1 MLNVQ
6 SNIRFKLNLNQL
18 LPIGI
23 YSLNS
28 NSRQF
33 HTKTLTSNRVGP
45 HNLEIISVLVGCL
58 LGDAYSSKSK
68 TLIEGTSFRFKQS
81 GRHKDYLFFL
91 YDFFFTRGYCTDSGP
106 RLYKTILIN
115 TANVKKIYY
124 GYEFDLFTF
133 SSLNW
138 MYDLF
143 YLNGKKSISEEIG
156 HYLTPL
162 ALAFLI
168 MDDGGWVSGSKSV
181 RIATNNFTCS
191 PPLRGGSNKKLNY

>member
-6 SNIRFKLNLNQL
+6 SNLRFILNLNHL
-18 LPIGI
+18 LLFVI

-33 HTKTLTSNRVGP
+33 HTITSNRVGP
-45 HNLEIISVLVGCL
+45 LNLDIISVLVGCL

-68 TLIEGTSFRFKQS
+68 SLIEGTSFRFKQS

-91 YDFFFTRGYCTDSGP
+91 YDFFFTRGYFTNSGP

-124 GYEFDLFTF
+124 GYIFDLFTF

-138 MYDLF
+138 IYDLF
-143 YLNGKKSISEEIG
+143 YLNEKKIYFFRNCSIFNT
-156 HYLTPL
+156 Y
-162 ALAFLI
+162 
-168 MDDGGWVSGSKSV
+168 GS
-181 RIATNNFTCS
+181 C
-191 PPLRGGSNKKLNY
+191 LSNHG

>member
-1 MLNVQ
+1 MGANLFLKIKLVLNVQ
-6 SNIRFKLNLNQL
+6 SDIRFILNLNQL
-18 LPIGI
+18 LPIDI

-33 HTKTLTSNRVGP
+33 HTKTINSNRVGP
-45 HNLEIISVLVGCL
+45 HNLDVISVLVGCL
-58 LGDAYSSKSK
+58 LGDAYYSKSK
-68 TLIEGTSFRFKQS
+68 TLIGGTSFRFKQS

-115 TANVKKIYY
+115 TNNVKKIYY
-124 GYEFDLFTF
+124 GYEFDVFTF

-143 YLNGKKSISEEIG
+143 YLNGKKK
-156 HYLTPL
+156 Y
-162 ALAFLI
+162 F
-168 MDDGGWVSGSKSV
+168 
-181 RIATNNFTCS
+181 
-191 PPLRGGSNKKLNY
+191 